1 MSKTN
6 DTSNVVA
13 VKDHRPLADSEL
25 DTVAGG
31 ANGGNVVAGWD
42 MKNGSG
48 PIGPTI
54 GPDGNPGPAIDAW
67 NKCLGVF
74 GY

>member
-6 DTSNVVA
+6 DTSNL
-13 VKDHRPLADSEL
+13 DHRELTETEL
-25 DTVAGG
+25 DTVSGG
-31 ANGGNVVAGWD
+31 LTIQKQLDAASPKLSGGGGDAA
-42 MKNGSG
+42 
-48 PIGPTI
+48 
-54 GPDGNPGPAIDAW
+54 PAIAAW